1 MVVCFLAHY
10 WSSVSFSLCCC
21 QICSLAHICGWLVP
35 QAASEQQGTKD
46 ADFHVELHSLASLP
60 DDYLTLQTVFRFAGA
75 AQVLHHE
82 GPYEGT
88 MSAEQEPPAP
98 PLKPSSYLECG
109 SGWLQ
114 QDELYW

>member
-1 MVVCFLAHY
+1 MSLPFLR
-10 WSSVSFSLCCC
+10 SSAYQPWRV
-21 QICSLAHICGWLVP
+21 H
-35 QAASEQQGTKD
+35 QAASEQQGIWPSD
-46 ADFHVELHSLASLP
+46 LHRLERLR
-60 DDYLTLQTVFRFAGA
+60 DYLTICARSSTAGA

-88 MSAEQEPPAP
+88 MAVEQEVPAHP
-98 PLKPSSYLECG
+98 MKPSSYLECG